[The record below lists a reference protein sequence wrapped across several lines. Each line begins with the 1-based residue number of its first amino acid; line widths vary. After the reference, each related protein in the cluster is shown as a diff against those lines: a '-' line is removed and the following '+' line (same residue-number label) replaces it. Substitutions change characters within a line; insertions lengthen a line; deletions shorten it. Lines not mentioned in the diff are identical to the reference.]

1 MRRWHVSNKLLIWF
15 SLSFIS
21 YLRHFACSWD
31 SEWLMVFIVPLWI
44 MVYFFIRFESDML
57 LQCYK
62 AIADFIRN
70 LQDNVD
76 SSMKIQEYLTRKECF
91 IMQKIWSNSFSSN
104 WLMIVSFPSFWTCA
118 KTYIGGALNSY
129 MTNMAL
135 TCLMHC
141 GRKLIP
147 VQLLSFYVLV

>member
-1 MRRWHVSNKLLIWF
+1 MLIWF

-57 LQCYK
+57 LQRYK
-62 AIADFIRN
+62 ATADFIGN
-70 LQDNVD
+70 LQDNID
-76 SSMKIQEYLTRKECF
+76 SSMKIQEYLTRKEYF
-91 IMQKIWSNSFSSN
+91 IIQKIWSFFSSN
-104 WLMIVSFPSFWTCA
+104 WLMIVSFSSFWTCA
-118 KTYIGGALNSY
+118 KPYIGGALNNY
-129 MTNMAL
+129 TMNMAL

-147 VQLLSFYVLV
+147 VQLLLFYILV